1 MSEPIPA
8 YHDRLADLVKE
19 LTEAGCLGVLV
30 LDLGALA
37 AIEDQYGIDAY
48 EEVRHRVFKILE
60 EHRGKDYRTGDILSL
75 DRPRGLRFIFFLE
88 RKRRRNVPF
97 SVADLRAAR
106 GRLLGS
112 LLSNLS
118 RAAFPYLKTAPRLD
132 VGCAVAVHNP
142 LLHPERLVERAISE
156 ALAQAAHQ
164 RRSEEL
170 LVLERLQD
178 ILLREK
184 VVTAYQPILR
194 MKEGTVMGF
203 EALSRGPRGSG
214 LESA

>member
-97 SVADLRAAR
+97 SVADLRVYGYR
-106 GRLLGS
+106 
-112 LLSNLS
+112 
-118 RAAFPYLKTAPRLD
+118 
-132 VGCAVAVHNP
+132 
-142 LLHPERLVERAISE
+142 
-156 ALAQAAHQ
+156 
-164 RRSEEL
+164 
-170 LVLERLQD
+170 
-178 ILLREK
+178 
-184 VVTAYQPILR
+184 
-194 MKEGTVMGF
+194 
-203 EALSRGPRGSG
+203 
-214 LESA
+214 